1 MMYERPTLILCWA
14 ILAGGCAGGGYQSP
28 APSRAEIAEV
38 RAQVSAEQPVH
49 RPLTLLEAEAIVVPI
64 FATMVSD
71 SARICRT
78 LARAESCDKPVFE
91 VQDLDYVN
99 AFASVSPAGQ
109 SRIALTRGL
118 IEHFEDQ
125 PDELALVIGHQYAHL
140 ITGQVS
146 RSQPGDNL
154 AGDIISSTMSIL
166 SAAGPAASTGNSGG
180 VYSQAEID
188 AYLRSDIHL
197 EAYDSFSRAEERE
210 ADYLGTYLA
219 ARSGF
224 SPSGRAL
231 IEIGALKRRDPL
243 SLFDKLDMEVP
254 FAFWDTHTYSAD
266 RAARIQETLEEI
278 AWLRSKGYVRPLPP
292 RMILELTDNNEAFH
306 SLEELVIPEN

>member
-1 MMYERPTLILCWA
+1 MYPPALLLSWA
-14 ILAGGCAGGGYQSP
+14 VLSGGCAGGGLQSP
-28 APSRAEIAEV
+28 APTRAEIAEV
-38 RAQVSAEQPVH
+38 KAQVSVEQPAR
-49 RPLTLLEAEAIVVPI
+49 RPLTLLEAQAVVKPI
-64 FATMVSD
+64 FATMAGD
-71 SARICRT
+71 SARVCRT

-99 AFASVSPAGQ
+99 SFASVNPAGQ
-109 SRIALTRGL
+109 SSIALTRGL
-118 IEHFEDQ
+118 IEHFADQ

-146 RSQPGDNL
+146 RSQASDNL
-154 AGDIISSTMSIL
+154 AGDIINSTMSVL
-166 SAAGPAASTGNSGG
+166 SAAGPAAGASNSGA

-188 AYLRSDIHL
+188 AYLQSDIHL

-231 IEIGALKRRDPL
+231 IEIGALKRADPL
-243 SLFDKLDMEVP
+243 SLFDKLDMVVP

-266 RAARIQETLEEI
+266 RAARIQETLDEI
-278 AWLRSKGYVRPLPP
+278 AWLRSKGYARPLPP
-292 RMILELTDNNEAFH
+292 TMILDLTDNNEAFH
-306 SLEELVIPEN
+306 SLEELVIPDK